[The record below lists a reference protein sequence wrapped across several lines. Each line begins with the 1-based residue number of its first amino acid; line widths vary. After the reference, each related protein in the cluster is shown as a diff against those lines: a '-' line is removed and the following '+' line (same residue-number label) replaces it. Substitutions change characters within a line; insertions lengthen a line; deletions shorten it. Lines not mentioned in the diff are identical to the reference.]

1 MVQYNHKITRRL
13 IQVSQTDIGELEMK
27 KNAEY
32 LNRMIAYWQDLV
44 YYFTETN
51 QLDKAKVA
59 KHQLDGYLNAYY
71 SI

>member
-1 MVQYNHKITRRL
+1 
-13 IQVSQTDIGELEMK
+13 MK